1 MALEGMPQVGA
12 GINPVRVPPALL
24 QSSNDTCRLEV
35 LKYPLYCPLGNLY
48 LGSNISNSGLRVPRQ
63 ANEHMTVVGKE
74 GPADFLIVHF
84 LTIAES
90 RYSCIARGLRKAIK
104 CRGSMNSILVVTR
117 VEDFP
122 TAIDG
127 IQVVQAKSYLTDPA
141 FTAEK
146 NLRVYNLCRYY
157 RYQSSGYYVSL
168 LAEARGHRAWPSVS
182 TLQDFRS
189 RSVLKS
195 LSDDLDYL
203 IQKSLKRLHSDEF
216 ILSIYFGQ
224 NLARQYEELSRAL
237 ASLFEV
243 PMLRVTFEKIRR
255 GWVIQSARPISLKEI
270 PEGHLEFMK
279 SAAETFFKKKI
290 PIRRSKR
297 NQKYGLAILLDPQE
311 EAPPSDDVAIRR
323 FIRAAESMNLEP
335 ETITKEDFQR
345 IPDFDALFIRTTTSV
360 TNATY
365 RFARKASAEGLVVVD
380 DPLSIVRCTNKVY
393 LAELLERNRIPIPQ
407 TIVIHRDNVKRIA
420 DELGFPVI
428 LKQPD
433 SSFSQ
438 GVVKV
443 VDPAE
448 LKKTLDGFFDESDL
462 VIAQR
467 YTPTDFD
474 WRVGVLDKKALLV
487 CKYYMARGHWQIYN
501 WKAPSGQQSGAW
513 ETYTPDGVAPEIV
526 KVAVRAANLIGDGFY
541 GVDLKLTPSGP
552 VVIEIND
559 NPSVESAVEDMIL
572 KDKLYESVME
582 YFLSRIQARKG
593 G

>member
-1 MALEGMPQVGA
+1 
-12 GINPVRVPPALL
+12 
-24 QSSNDTCRLEV
+24 
-35 LKYPLYCPLGNLY
+35 
-48 LGSNISNSGLRVPRQ
+48 
-63 ANEHMTVVGKE
+63 
-74 GPADFLIVHF
+74 
-84 LTIAES
+84 
-90 RYSCIARGLRKAIK
+90 
-104 CRGSMNSILVVTR
+104 
-117 VEDFP
+117 
-122 TAIDG
+122 
-127 IQVVQAKSYLTDPA
+127 
-141 FTAEK
+141 
-146 NLRVYNLCRYY
+146 
-157 RYQSSGYYVSL
+157 
-168 LAEARGHRAWPSVS
+168 
-182 TLQDFRS
+182 
-189 RSVLKS
+189 
-195 LSDDLDYL
+195 
-203 IQKSLKRLHSDEF
+203 
-216 ILSIYFGQ
+216 
-224 NLARQYEELSRAL
+224 
-237 ASLFEV
+237 
-243 PMLRVTFEKIRR
+243 
-255 GWVIQSARPISLKEI
+255 
-270 PEGHLEFMK
+270 
-279 SAAETFFKKKI
+279 
-290 PIRRSKR
+290 IRRSKR

-393 LAELLERNRIPIPQ
+393 LAELLERNRIPTPQ

-443 VDPAE
+443 VEPAE

-474 WRVGVLDKKALLV
+474 WRVGVLDKKALFV